1 MFNQGFYALF
11 LLIAF
16 GFGFIILVFGFFTRS
31 LFDRKPRPKPFTLQ
45 DFRKL
50 IPKAKSQSEAHELV
64 EKFTK
69 KFGLIAP
76 NSSIKEE
83 WLEVVKE
90 LTSLEVIDTD
100 RAAEIREQLTAK
112 NPSIRKDIADVVGM
126 ALKTKKD
133 AKA

>member
-1 MFNQGFYALF
+1 MYNQGFYALF
-11 LLIAF
+11 LIIAF
-16 GFGFIILVFGFFTRS
+16 SFGFIILIFGFFTRS
-31 LFDRKPRPKPFTLQ
+31 LFDRKPKPKPFTLQ

-50 IPKAKSQSEAHELV
+50 IPKAKSQNEAHELV

-76 NSSIKEE
+76 DSGNKEE
-83 WLEVVKE
+83 WLDVVKE

-112 NPSIRKDIADVVGM
+112 NPSIKKDIADVVGL

-133 AKA
+133 TNT